1 MPRYEWTRDEP
12 FRDNRNDRRVEQG
25 EIVEL
30 PENVAEPAYGF
41 VEAEESE
48 SDSEPETSEADT
60 DAETETF
67 RCGVEKSDGEPCS
80 REVESESATC
90 WQH

>member
-1 MPRYEWTRDEP
+1 MPRYEWTRDDS
-12 FRDNRNDRRVEQG
+12 FRDTRNDRRVHKG

-41 VEAEESE
+41 VEAEESH
-48 SDSEPETSEADT
+48 SEPDPETSETDP
-60 DAETETF
+60 DAEAETF
-67 RCGVEKSDGEPCS
+67 RCGINDCS
-80 REVESESATC
+80 REVDSPEDTC

>member
-12 FRDNRNDRRVEQG
+12 FRDYRNDRVVENG
-25 EIVEL
+25 EVVEL

-41 VEAEESE
+41 RRVEAEESDTEPDVE
-48 SDSEPETSEADT
+48 SEEADT

-67 RCGVEKSDGEPCS
+67 RCGVNDCS
-80 REVESESATC
+80 REVDSPEDTC